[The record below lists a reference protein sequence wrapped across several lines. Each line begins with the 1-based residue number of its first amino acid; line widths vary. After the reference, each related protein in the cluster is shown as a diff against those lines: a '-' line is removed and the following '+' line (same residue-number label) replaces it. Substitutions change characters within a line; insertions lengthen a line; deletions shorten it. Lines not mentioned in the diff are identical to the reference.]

1 MKTTNTETMIAR
13 TFASKTTH
21 LVHRSGGFLIL
32 ECSGRAVDGFGVREN
47 EEVTCKRCAKNLAK
61 LTLTAVVQ

>member
-1 MKTTNTETMIAR
+1 
-13 TFASKTTH
+13 
-21 LVHRSGGFLIL
+21 LIL